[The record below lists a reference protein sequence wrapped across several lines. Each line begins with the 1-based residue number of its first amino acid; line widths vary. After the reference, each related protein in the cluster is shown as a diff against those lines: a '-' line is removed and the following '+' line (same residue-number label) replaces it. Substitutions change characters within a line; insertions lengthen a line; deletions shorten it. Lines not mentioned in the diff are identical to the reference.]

1 MKSYAILLVAL
12 PLTLTLASCA
22 TVFNGTSQELQFTSE
37 PPAAQVFIDGHP
49 AGYTPLT
56 TSVKRNDPEVVLKK
70 EGYKDQPVYLE
81 YKLSG
86 FFWVDFFLIPIISLT
101 IDTISD
107 SINVYEPTSY
117 HSRLKPQ

>member
-1 MKSYAILLVAL
+1 MGKAFILAAL

-37 PPAAQVFIDGHP
+37 PPAAQVFINGQSV
-49 AGYTPLT
+49 GYTPLT
-56 TSVKRNDPEVVLKK
+56 ISVKRNDPEVVLKK

-86 FFWVDFFLIPIISLT
+86 FFWVDFFLIPVISLT
-101 IDTISD
+101 IDAITD

-117 HSRLKPQ
+117 HSGLKPQ